1 MQRWAFDYTDAS
13 LRGIISALGF
23 FFWSIHMAGSIKWF
37 VYTDDSGQDYGIKLD
52 ESNTEAVNGG
62 IQDFL
67 PGAGLTAGVP
77 RNIKVRRAYYANL
90 DRTRV
95 ISCVALTQTI
105 YAGVVAGNVAS
116 IPDPIS
122 SGETL
127 NLIRLEGERR
137 TLPFGQDTG
146 IDDGDDS

>member
-1 MQRWAFDYTDAS
+1 
-13 LRGIISALGF
+13 
-23 FFWSIHMAGSIKWF
+23 MAGSIKWF
-37 VYTDDSGQDYGIKLD
+37 VYTDDSGTDYGIKLD

-62 IQDFL
+62 VQDFL

-77 RNIKVRRAYYANL
+77 RNIKVRRVYYANT

-105 YAGVVAGNVAS
+105 YAGIVSGNIGT
-116 IPDPIS
+116 IPDPIT

-127 NLIRLEGERR
+127 ALIRLEGERR
-137 TLPFGQDTG
+137 VLPFGQDTG
-146 IDDGDDS
+146 LNDGDAS